1 MEETEKFLRQYRD
14 SLKEWNRLC
23 DEAEQLRAA
32 STRITSN
39 FSGMPGGGDVPTKVE
54 SALEGI
60 EDILARA
67 DATKLL
73 VDARRAEVEA
83 AINALPGGRHREVM
97 RLRYL
102 NGMSWSRI
110 AERLHYDKRH
120 VLRLRAEAIK
130 MIQEKRCH

>member
-67 DATKLL
+67 DAAKLL
-73 VDARRAEVEA
+73 VDARRAEVES
-83 AINALPGGRHREVM
+83 AINALPAGRHREVM

-102 NGMSWSRI
+102 NGMSWDTI
-110 AERLHYDKRH
+110 AEKLHYDKRH
-120 VLRLRAEAIK
+120 VRRIKKEAIATLK
-130 MIQEKRCH
+130 EKDVL